1 MPYEIR
7 DAVFFSLS
15 DPLRDM
21 VSQRVIVD
29 HIDSG
34 GGEPACSAADDG
46 TRADD
51 DVRVMERRDPSSA
64 LAVLVV
70 EDDPVHAARM
80 RDALLRVEPSVRV
93 TTAGR
98 LRNALEALQDP
109 SIACVITD
117 LRLPDAEGVAVLRDL
132 RSARH
137 ELPVIVVT
145 GAGSEE
151 MAVAA
156 MKLGAVDYVT
166 KHARYVERLPILV
179 REALG
184 RSVLTGVDH
193 AGVDYGRPRPAA
205 ADEQP
210 FVAATTN
217 MRAVLAL
224 VERAAR
230 SSVPILLE
238 GETGTGKEVLARAI
252 HASGRRPQA
261 PFLVQNCAAN
271 ADALLESELFGHRR
285 GAFTGA
291 DRYRHGLFA
300 EAGDGT
306 VFLDEIGEAPASV
319 QAKLLRVLQHQEVK
333 AVGADRVRPVRAR
346 IVAASNRALD
356 SEVKAG
362 RFRSDL
368 FYRLA
373 VFPIRVPALRQRA
386 ADVPA
391 LVAHFLRRAEADE
404 GRKTGG
410 VDLEALRALQTYG
423 WPGNVR
429 ELENEIHRLVLSVG
443 HGEQIG
449 RRHLARR
456 IREAESVAL
465 DEPLARILERVEIAL
480 IRERLQ
486 TKATKSA
493 AARSLG
499 ITRETLYAKMR
510 RLGIATCE

>member
-1 MPYEIR
+1 MLAR
-7 DAVFFSLS
+7 K
-15 DPLRDM
+15 LRP
-21 VSQRVIVD
+21 IVR
-29 HIDSG
+29 
-34 GGEPACSAADDG
+34 E
-46 TRADD
+46 RADE
-51 DVRVMERRDPSSA
+51 DVPVIERCDVPTP
-64 LAVLVV
+64 LAVLIV
-70 EDDPVHAARM
+70 EDDPLHAARM
-80 RDALLRVEPSVRV
+80 RDALLRAEPGVRV
-93 TTAGR
+93 TTTTR

-109 SIACVITD
+109 SIACIVTD
-117 LRLPDAEGVAVLRDL
+117 LRLADAEGVSVLRDL
-132 RSARH
+132 RTARR

-145 GAGSEE
+145 ATGSEE

-156 MKLGAVDYVT
+156 MKLGAADYVS
-166 KHARYVERLPILV
+166 KHARYVERLPVLV

-184 RSVLTGVDH
+184 RSVLTGVDE
-193 AGVDYGRPRPAA
+193 ATVEYGRPHAPS
-205 ADEQP
+205 ADEQA
-210 FVAATTN
+210 FVATTGN

-230 SSVPILLE
+230 SSVPILVE
-238 GETGTGKEVLARAI
+238 GETGTGKELLARAI
-252 HASGRRPQA
+252 HRNGRRPDA
-261 PFLVQNCAAN
+261 PFLVQNCAAI
-271 ADALLESELFGHRR
+271 ADSILESELFGHTR

-291 DRYRHGLFA
+291 DRDRRGLFD

-306 VFLDEIGEAPASV
+306 VFLDEIGEAPPAA

-346 IVAASNRALD
+346 IVAASNRSLELEA
-356 SEVKAG
+356 KAG

-373 VFPIRVPALRQRA
+373 VFPVRVPALRHRA

-391 LVAHFLRRAEADE
+391 LVVHFLRRSEARE

-410 VDLEALRALQTYG
+410 FDPEALRALQAYA

-429 ELENEIHRLVLSVG
+429 ELENEIHRLVISVAQ
-443 HGEQIG
+443 GEQIG

-456 IREAESVAL
+456 IREAESPAL
-465 DEPLARILERVEIAL
+465 DEPLDRILERVEIAL

-486 TKATKSA
+486 TKPTKSA

-510 RLGIATCE
+510 RLGIATRD